1 MKLVPP
7 LLPVPREP
15 LYNAFASRPAAG
27 NPLAVLRTV
36 CTMKTQVDRLAE
48 ATELRR
54 QAEEIAVDKSPS
66 SPEDSVALLPEAA
79 QRMFHE
85 LQVHQIELKSASG
98 SRRTR
103 SGKTYRSCLSAP

>member
-1 MKLVPP
+1 MRP
-7 LLPVPREP
+7 
-15 LYNAFASRPAAG
+15 ASRPAAG